1 MSLKRNAPKRGRKKD
16 GRTLNVGP
24 SPENIE
30 ELIGLFKSGQLDA
43 AETEARR
50 LIDMHDEAPVLYNV
64 LGSVLMG
71 RGKLDEAVANFQ
83 RALNIDPNNAQA
95 HNNLGNALAM
105 QGRYAEATVS
115 YQHALK
121 IKPDLAQAHNNLG
134 NALRSL
140 DKLDE
145 AIISLQRALNIDPT
159 LVQAHINLGTALAA
173 QGKYTDAKLS
183 FRQAIGIKPGLAEAH
198 KNLGNVLKS
207 LGELDEAMASYK
219 QALTYKPDNADIFY
233 DMHKLLL
240 DKEDVSSAIK
250 CLKRAVSLQPQHL
263 GYKFFLGTLLEYSGQ
278 AKDAETYLKEV
289 EQGTDADRD
298 RLDAWQYIKSAG
310 PNMPKMIGSLRQ
322 AFRLGLESARVSGLV
337 LEFGVRFGNTI
348 RQIAG
353 LTEQQVHGFD
363 SFEGLPEAWHKEQKG
378 TYTTHGVIPQ
388 VPDNVV
394 LHKGWFEDT
403 LPEFVK
409 IHKDPV
415 RFMNIDCDLYSATKT
430 ILDTLAAQIVPGT
443 VIVFDEYVG
452 NAHWR
457 EDEFKAFQ
465 EAVRSYGWK
474 YEYLAFSLFTKQV
487 IVRIL

>member
-145 AIISLQRALNIDPT
+145 AIICLQR
-159 LVQAHINLGTALAA
+159 
-173 QGKYTDAKLS
+173 
-183 FRQAIGIKPGLAEAH
+183 
-198 KNLGNVLKS
+198 
-207 LGELDEAMASYK
+207 
-219 QALTYKPDNADIFY
+219 ALTYKPDNADIFY

-250 CLKRAVSLQPQHL
+250 CLKRAVNLQPQHL